1 MQFTDEQIR
10 AAAAAIANA
19 RAGRRGAP
27 PVSNVLDILKGLQ
40 GAATGGSLYD
50 EVMDDARVA
59 LEAAAQ
65 ALTDQ
70 RQAAANAFPLPHII
84 KVARIPTAELLRDR
98 GGRGRVFDAFV
109 TMVGESVSGDH
120 PLLRLPADNPE
131 GGAPLELTLILHPPF
146 PKADAEEDRSQ

>member
-1 MQFTDEQIR
+1 MQFTDEQVT
-10 AAAAAIANA
+10 AAAAAIANTRGA
-19 RAGRRGAP
+19 RRGAP
-27 PVSNVLDILKGLQ
+27 PVSNILELLQ
-40 GAATGGSLYD
+40 QMQVSGRASLYD
-50 EVMDDARVA
+50 DVMEEARAA
-59 LEAAAQ
+59 LEAAAK

-120 PLLRLPADNPE
+120 PLLRLPANDPE

-146 PKADAEEDRSQ
+146 PKVTDAEGQS